1 MIRLLEPAD
10 RASLKSIVERVTIFN
25 SDDVDVAM
33 ELIDKTINEPDQT
46 DYVIRVNCTNGAVT
60 GYYCIG
66 LRPLTDGVYDLYW
79 IVVDPETS
87 GKGCGSSL
95 LHDAFEYVASR
106 KGRWLL
112 AETSSKDVYTLTR
125 RFYEKNNMDV
135 IYAIPDFYRL
145 GEALITYAKQFK
157 DI

>member
-1 MIRLLEPAD
+1 MIRLPVPDD
-10 RASLKSIVERVTIFN
+10 RATLKSIVERVPIFN
-25 SDDVDVAM
+25 SDDVAVAM

-46 DYVIRVNCTNGAVT
+46 DYVIRIICTNGTVT

-87 GKGCGSSL
+87 GKGCGSEL

-106 KGRWLL
+106 NGRWLL
-112 AETSSKDVYTLTR
+112 AETSSKEAYSLTR
-125 RFYEKNNMDV
+125 RFYEKNKMNV
-135 IYAIPDFYRL
+135 VYTIPDFYRL
-145 GEALITYAKQFK
+145 GEALITYGMKF
-157 DI
+157 